1 MKVQKEYRVREY
13 QQKNK
18 NKTKCNP
25 LDPVKLP
32 ILLIKA
38 QKQNSKNDLHWNT
51 YIYFRQNN
59 LEIWYGEYAEK
70 TELVKLQIDL
80 TWRHHQ
86 EVNAIESAVYIAILT
101 GTNTWTL
108 EENNI

>member
-25 LDPVKLP
+25 LDAVKLP

-38 QKQNSKNDLHWNT
+38 QKQNSK
-51 YIYFRQNN
+51 
-59 LEIWYGEYAEK
+59 K
-70 TELVKLQIDL
+70 
-80 TWRHHQ
+80 
-86 EVNAIESAVYIAILT
+86 
-101 GTNTWTL
+101 
-108 EENNI
+108 